1 MSEEVTLVSVGSA
14 RLQVTRFSHAHSLQH
29 FVPLQPGNATLI
41 QALRAVKG
49 KAIPLQEVKA
59 PKFQD
64 NRQGYQPYAPA
75 AFTPQEI
82 FLVLISVR
90 G

>member
-1 MSEEVTLVSVGSA
+1 MIYFVL
-14 RLQVTRFSHAHSLQH
+14 FSHTQTH
-29 FVPLQPGNATLI
+29 
-41 QALRAVKG
+41 R
-49 KAIPLQEVKA
+49 KAIIFEKSNINDRKTIKHMHHGLDTNLKGRQ
-59 PKFQD
+59 PK
-64 NRQGYQPYAPA
+64 APA